1 MDWKK
6 VVEQL
11 MIDADYLLGS
21 GEKRS
26 DPFGITAGGIL
37 GSIAAALEAGL
48 EKTEDD
54 QSPKEPT

>member
-37 GSIAAALEAGL
+37 GSTGWY
-48 EKTEDD
+48 DP
-54 QSPKEPT
+54 SGKEVTS